1 MSFLS
6 FLSEVFLISFI
17 NGYISYLKLFII
29 CFYSLGTNFLI
40 YFSLNLKPFKR
51 FLSTIN
57 GFLFVDIFSVL
68 VTNLSKN
75 YLISSDFKLS
85 ELSELSEFLSE
96 LLSDFFLSE
105 FESDSESE
113 ELEEEFDE
121 PVCSYSSS
129 LFFSTLTGLT
139 S

>member
-1 MSFLS
+1 
-6 FLSEVFLISFI
+6 
-17 NGYISYLKLFII
+17 
-29 CFYSLGTNFLI
+29 
-40 YFSLNLKPFKR
+40 
-51 FLSTIN
+51 
-57 GFLFVDIFSVL
+57 
-68 VTNLSKN
+68 
-75 YLISSDFKLS
+75 LISSVFKLS

-121 PVCSYSSS
+121 PLVCSYSSS
-129 LFFSTLTGLT
+129 LSFSTLTGLT